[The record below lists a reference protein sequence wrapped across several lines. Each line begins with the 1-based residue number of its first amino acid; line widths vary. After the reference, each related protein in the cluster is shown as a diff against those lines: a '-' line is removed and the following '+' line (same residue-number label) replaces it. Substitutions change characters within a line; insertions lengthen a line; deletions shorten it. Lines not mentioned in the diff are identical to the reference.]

1 MGGMIAQE
9 VTLSFPERVR
19 SLTSIMSTTGNPR
32 VPPPTR
38 EASAMLM
45 APPPRSKEEFIV
57 RFGETWKVLR
67 AGSFPEEEALD
78 PDRAERVFARGLNPA
93 GVGRQLRAV
102 LASGSRKERLHGVKT
117 PTLVIHGT
125 VDPLVRPEGGKDT
138 AESIPGAKLL
148 MIDGMGHALP
158 MRFWPEIIRAIDKHA
173 HGAAA
178 QAA

>member
-1 MGGMIAQE
+1 
-9 VTLSFPERVR
+9 VR

-38 EASAMLM
+38 EAAAMLM
-45 APPPRSKEEFIV
+45 ASPPRSKEEFIT

-78 PDRAERVFARGLNPA
+78 PGRAERVFARGLNPA

-102 LASGSRKERLHGVKT
+102 LASGSRKERLYGVKT

-148 MIDGMGHALP
+148 MIEGMGHALP
-158 MRFWPEIIRAIDKHA
+158 MRFWPEIIGAIEKHA

-178 QAA
+178 KAA